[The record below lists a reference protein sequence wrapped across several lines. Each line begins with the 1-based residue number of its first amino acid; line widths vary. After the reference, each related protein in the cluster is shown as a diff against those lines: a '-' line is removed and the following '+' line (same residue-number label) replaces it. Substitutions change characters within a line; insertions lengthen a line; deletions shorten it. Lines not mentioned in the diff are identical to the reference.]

1 MSLEKTALT
10 NYYSFAKK
18 EKQQHKC
25 SYCDRIIK
33 GWGIC
38 KCSECNR
45 EFCRSHMQPSI
56 GNNKKCPDCR
66 KRRQQFMEKN
76 ASVEAIKIAEN
87 NYKNLNL
94 VEARIIEEKLFKSI
108 FANIDLFKYAQEDEN
123 QAQSTSQEQNIID
136 ESVQPVEQQTLPE
149 EPVDTKPED
158 LSQQPA
164 PENVQTETPQILQ
177 APVPELREIQTT
189 QQTDAINEVALDAI
203 GEQIFDAMSK
213 SELESEDIENPK
225 VIENLFSET
234 FDNLFSFASNNKIIK
249 TAILTKDIAEM
260 DKDVIEGLQAK
271 ETAYNSFEQAF
282 YSSKLFLPDELRELQ
297 LLGRPPVK
305 PEILLTDTPEQ
316 IESKYIAYSKAME
329 PFENFMNKVN
339 NRMGLNQRLEYL
351 KQTGDSSSTVFTRPF
366 NY

>member
-10 NYYSFAKK
+10 NYYNFAKK
-18 EKQQHKC
+18 EKQEHKC
-25 SYCDRIIK
+25 SYCNRVIK

-45 EFCRSHMQPSI
+45 EFCRSHMEPSI

-76 ASVEAIKIAEN
+76 ASIEAIKVAEN

-108 FANIDLFKYAQEDEN
+108 FAGVDLFKYAQEDEN
-123 QAQSTSQEQNIID
+123 QVESTAQEQNIID
-136 ESVQPVEQQTLPE
+136 EPIQPIEQQTLPE
-149 EPVDTKPED
+149 ESVETKPED

-164 PENVQTETPQILQ
+164 LENVQTEMPQLIEQTLISE
-177 APVPELREIQTT
+177 APQTEAT
-189 QQTDAINEVALDAI
+189 QSSDAINEVALDAI
-203 GEQIFDAMSK
+203 GEQIFDTISK
-213 SELESEDIENPK
+213 SEIEPEDIENPTI
-225 VIENLFSET
+225 IENLFSET
-234 FDNLFSFASNNKIIK
+234 FDKLFSFASSKKIIK

-260 DKDVIEGLQAK
+260 DKEVIEGLQAK

-282 YSSKLFLPDELRELQ
+282 LSSKLLFPDELRELQ
-297 LLGRPPVK
+297 LLGRPPIK
-305 PEILLTDTPEQ
+305 PEILPTDTPDE
-316 IESKYIAYSKAME
+316 IESKFIAYSKAME

-339 NRMGLNQRLEYL
+339 NRMGLNQRLEIL
-351 KQTGDSSSTVFTRPF
+351 KQTGDSSSTVFAF
-366 NY
+366 